1 MQSLHVK
8 RFDFIPSSAFLT
20 SLLDAPETTENGLKL
35 SPQDVEM
42 FQKLQ
47 SKVTT
52 IGLALKEFNKRSRG
66 DVAMDQDE

>member
-1 MQSLHVK
+1 LCQ

-20 SLLDAPETTENGLKL
+20 ALLHAPESTENGLKL

-47 SKVTT
+47 SKVTA
-52 IGLALKEFNKRSRG
+52 IGLALKEFKKRSRD
-66 DVAMDQDE
+66 DVAMDEDE